1 MLAVSSGTQLGG
13 QPLVTLDFPAPLEQR
28 VVNALKADPK
38 TVDLRAQAPQYYSL
52 GAKILD
58 LFEDEDLAD
67 VLIEV
72 CMPLPCASI
81 LLIIHYR
88 RSRSAPLRSLTM
100 RITIEALLERVWIS
114 CVV

>member
-1 MLAVSSGTQLGG
+1 MLAVSGGTQLGG
-13 QPLVTLDFPAPLEQR
+13 QPLVTLDFPAPLQQR

-72 CMPLPCASI
+72 CTTLPVRASCLSFI
-81 LLIIHYR
+81 TDVQEAR
-88 RSRSAPLRSLTM
+88 RRDR
-100 RITIEALLERVWIS
+100 
-114 CVV
+114 

>member
-1 MLAVSSGTQLGG
+1 MLAVSSGPQFGG
-13 QPLVTLDFPAPLEQR
+13 SPLVALDFPAPLQRR

-58 LFEDEDLAD
+58 LFEDEELAD

-72 CMPLPCASI
+72 C
-81 LLIIHYR
+81 LLD
-88 RSRSAPLRSLTM
+88 
-100 RITIEALLERVWIS
+100 
-114 CVV
+114 

>member
-1 MLAVSSGTQLGG
+1 MLAVSSGPQFGG
-13 QPLVTLDFPAPLEQR
+13 SPLVALDFPAPLQQR

-58 LFEDEDLAD
+58 LFEDEELAD

-72 CMPLPCASI
+72 CLS
-81 LLIIHYR
+81 
-88 RSRSAPLRSLTM
+88 
-100 RITIEALLERVWIS
+100 
-114 CVV
+114 